1 MIIVFNK
8 FEVLFCWNGKIQ
20 LKKNNKT
27 VDIGPEDVYFQ
38 K

>member
-20 LKKNNKT
+20 LKKNKT
-27 VDIGPEDVYFQ
+27 VNIGSEDVYFQ